1 MGDDALKTN
10 DNNTLQGISEEGNSN
25 EKATSEQI
33 NKIISE
39 LNDLIKDISNSRQIS
54 QAVAQ
59 SEALNPSQA
68 TAPSQPITQGQT
80 PTQIQQTI
88 EGQEPTQSQ
97 AAMSSD
103 NNVNANI
110 LQTAQTL
117 AALNS
122 IKADLCR
129 LPLDFCEREYIDN
142 CITPLL
148 TSMEF
153 LSRTG
158 FDLSTSVSILTTSP
172 IIPRKKGKL
181 KDTIHTVYSMNEE
194 CGEIYAVL
202 KKRFKKL
209 TDNANCC
216 KFP

>member
-1 MGDDALKTN
+1 MGDDVLKTKGKN
-10 DNNTLQGISEEGNSN
+10 ASQEISEESNYN

-39 LNDLIKDISNSRQIS
+39 LNDLINNIKNSRQIS

-68 TAPSQPITQGQT
+68 TNPSQPITQGQT

-88 EGQEPTQSQ
+88 EGQAPTQSQ
-97 AAMSSD
+97 VTEATAV
-103 NNVNANI
+103 NVNATI
-110 LQTAQTL
+110 IQTAQTL

-129 LPLDFCEREYIDN
+129 LPLDFCEREYIAN
-142 CITPLL
+142 CINPLV
-148 TSMEF
+148 TAMEF

-158 FDLSTSVSILTTSP
+158 FDLSTSASILTSSP
-172 IIPRKKGKL
+172 IVPRKKGKL
-181 KDTIHTVYSMNEE
+181 KDTIHIVYSINEE
-194 CGEIYAVL
+194 CGELYEVL

-209 TDNANCC
+209 TENDNCC
-216 KFP
+216 RFP